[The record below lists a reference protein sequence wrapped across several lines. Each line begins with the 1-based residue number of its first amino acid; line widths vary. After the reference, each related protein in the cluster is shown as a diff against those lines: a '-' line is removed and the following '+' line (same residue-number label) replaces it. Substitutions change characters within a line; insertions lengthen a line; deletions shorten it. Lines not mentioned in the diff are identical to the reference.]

1 MSEAKNNPNRL
12 NVLTEFLRNCK
23 LIEKSIRILKSS
35 YDKNREKTISIIS
48 SAGWTMETIEELQE
62 KYNLY
67 PNGKLPVSTKDVE
80 EAQQILELL
89 ENMCKIVVYDDTR
102 ENKSAYIENDSDTK
116 HTDTSIAIPDIEHVE
131 AEVVTAEEFEEIR
144 RREQEKREERET
156 EALFRVINEN
166 SERGQR
172 RRQFEDS
179 ASRVEYSRVSGM
191 EYGRTKT
198 DASISSFDVGSSAR
212 STKQKDFR
220 RKMADMARGSE
231 GTTMPISEMNQE
243 RTSGRQTRDSD
254 RTRGKRESIRYDRQE
269 NYGET
274 VRQRSNSNR
283 GGRRLTSERT
293 TSSNK
298 SRNGKRVPKRNIR
311 NKAKT
316 LDTRGLI
323 RRIAAGALA
332 ASLLMGANA
341 IHKNKEYKEDVEN
354 RIQYVDNIIDKNG
367 TIEDYSSYFDLDFT
381 DEEMNEF
388 LEVEEK
394 IDSYQGKESTQ
405 LNVVDVITTANEFKD
420 IYREIIRERLEEG
433 VGYRIEDYEIQVVR
447 EGDDLDGHPGELNEK
462 GHISKIGYMNI
473 HKKSIPEELRDAI
486 ITAYG
491 EEGIEKPTMT
501 VEQLIYKL
509 DNQEITKA
517 EASEYL
523 GFMLED
529 AKELMT
535 RRYEEK
541 EYSKLEEIDSTYTTV
556 KEREEERAKV
566 QNEDEID
573 R

>member
-1 MSEAKNNPNRL
+1 
-12 NVLTEFLRNCK
+12 
-23 LIEKSIRILKSS
+23 
-35 YDKNREKTISIIS
+35 
-48 SAGWTMETIEELQE
+48 
-62 KYNLY
+62 
-67 PNGKLPVSTKDVE
+67 
-80 EAQQILELL
+80 
-89 ENMCKIVVYDDTR
+89 
-102 ENKSAYIENDSDTK
+102 
-116 HTDTSIAIPDIEHVE
+116 
-131 AEVVTAEEFEEIR
+131 
-144 RREQEKREERET
+144 
-156 EALFRVINEN
+156 
-166 SERGQR
+166 
-172 RRQFEDS
+172 
-179 ASRVEYSRVSGM
+179 
-191 EYGRTKT
+191 
-198 DASISSFDVGSSAR
+198 
-212 STKQKDFR
+212 
-220 RKMADMARGSE
+220 
-231 GTTMPISEMNQE
+231 
-243 RTSGRQTRDSD
+243 
-254 RTRGKRESIRYDRQE
+254 
-269 NYGET
+269 
-274 VRQRSNSNR
+274 
-283 GGRRLTSERT
+283 
-293 TSSNK
+293 
-298 SRNGKRVPKRNIR
+298 
-311 NKAKT
+311 
-316 LDTRGLI
+316 
-323 RRIAAGALA
+323 
-332 ASLLMGANA
+332 MGANA

-447 EGDDLDGHPGELNEK
+447 ERDDLDGHPGELNEK

-556 KEREEERAKV
+556 KEREEERAKA

>member
-12 NVLTEFLRNCK
+12 NVLIEFLRNCK

-102 ENKSAYIENDSDTK
+102 ENKSSYIENDRDTK

-254 RTRGKRESIRYDRQE
+254 RTRGKRESIRYGRQE

-274 VRQRSNSNR
+274 ARQRSNSNR

-381 DEEMNEF
+381 DEEMDEF

-420 IYREIIRERLEEG
+420 SS
-433 VGYRIEDYEIQVVR
+433 
-447 EGDDLDGHPGELNEK
+447 DL
-462 GHISKIGYMNI
+462 
-473 HKKSIPEELRDAI
+473 
-486 ITAYG
+486 
-491 EEGIEKPTMT
+491 
-501 VEQLIYKL
+501 
-509 DNQEITKA
+509 
-517 EASEYL
+517 
-523 GFMLED
+523 
-529 AKELMT
+529 
-535 RRYEEK
+535 
-541 EYSKLEEIDSTYTTV
+541 
-556 KEREEERAKV
+556 
-566 QNEDEID
+566 
-573 R
+573 